1 MERFFK
7 DRWFI
12 GLVYT
17 LLGLGVLFMLLQVS
31 PVFVGLFKL
40 LKSILMPFIIAM
52 IISYILNPV
61 VNLLNERKVPRT
73 VAIFLIYS
81 IFILAVTVVIMNLIP
96 MLIKQLNELN
106 EHLPEFTMRAQS
118 LMNGVNQNS
127 ILPESVRIGI
137 NDAVLRAEQQLAVSI
152 SEFISR
158 IGATL
163 NVVFMAFIIPFLA
176 FYMLKDFQVIEKTVL
191 TFVPLRHRKRTIRM
205 LTDID
210 KALGNYIR
218 GQFIVC
224 LVIGILAYIG
234 YWIIGIPYPL
244 LLAALVGI
252 FNIIPYVGPFFGA
265 APALIVASTVSMEM
279 VMFTLIVNL
288 ICQSLE
294 NSFVSPQVVGRSLH
308 MHPLI
313 IIFALL
319 VGGEIGG
326 VFGLILAVPL
336 FAVGKVIVH
345 HFWLYYHNR
354 KPTM

>member
-1 MERFFK
+1 MERFLK
-7 DRWFI
+7 SRWFI

-40 LKSILMPFIIAM
+40 LKTVLMPFVIAM
-52 IISYILNPV
+52 IISYILNPI

-73 VAIFLIYS
+73 VAIILIYT
-81 IFILAVTVVIMNLIP
+81 IFILTVTVVIMNLIP

-137 NDAVLRAEQQLAVSI
+137 NDAVLRAEQQLAESI
-152 SEFISR
+152 SEFIGR

-176 FYMLKDFQVIEKTVL
+176 FYMLKDFQLIEKTVL
-191 TFVPLRHRKRTIRM
+191 TFVPLKHRKRTIRL

-224 LVIGILAYIG
+224 LVIGIFAYIG

-265 APALIVASTVSMEM
+265 APALIVASTVSMKM

-294 NSFVSPQVVGRSLH
+294 NSVVSPQVVGRSLH
-308 MHPLI
+308 LHPLI

-336 FAVGKVIVH
+336 FAAGKVIVH
-345 HFWLYYHNR
+345 HVWLYYHNR